1 MDFGSCVTWRS
12 KFVWCFL
19 GTFLDQYNSNLNLRG
34 AGSVYND
41 VNCDAK
47 LSCRMGLQSQRQ
59 YRLTIFKSTF
69 TSFCWYHLLELQVWI
84 HGFGLQFKSSWLRS
98 LAVTGK
104 THIGLFSPKI
114 SQKFATLDH
123 LDFVNRIVSTV
134 AIAFFSDELVVIQVS
149 HLRFDGFHLVAF
161 FCFCVTCLTTISLP
175 RKKR

>member
-69 TSFCWYHLLELQVWI
+69 TSFCWYHLLELQVWT
-84 HGFGLQFKSSWLRS
+84 HGPGLQFKSSWLRS

-104 THIGLFSPKI
+104 THIGYFRQRSPKSLRPLI
-114 SQKFATLDH
+114 IWTL
-123 LDFVNRIVSTV
+123 STV
-134 AIAFFSDELVVIQVS
+134 LFLLWRLLSSPTSLSWFKCHTWDWWISPGRLFLLLCDLS
-149 HLRFDGFHLVAF
+149 HHHLAA
-161 FCFCVTCLTTISLP
+161 T
-175 RKKR
+175 